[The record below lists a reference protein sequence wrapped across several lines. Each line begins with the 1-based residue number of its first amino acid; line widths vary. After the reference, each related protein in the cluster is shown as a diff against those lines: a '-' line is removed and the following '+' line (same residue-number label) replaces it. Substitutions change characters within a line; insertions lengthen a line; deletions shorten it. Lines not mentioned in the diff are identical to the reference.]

1 MSIMSLL
8 FCLILNMIISNIMY
22 AMVPNYYLATMF
34 SSLVIAFI
42 YPLFSYVAT
51 KRKIISVEFLSNFL
65 FNSIFLLVID
75 IVFFLIQ

>member
-42 YPLFSYVAT
+42 YPLFSYGAT
-51 KRKIISVEFLSNFL
+51 KRKIISVEFLANFL